1 MASNSELIL
10 IIPCLCEVQ
19 SSPFSKECETQDK
32 NVFFTSDQ
40 NVSKI
45 SLVRPS
51 FSEDLL
57 LGILFKA
64 SNSSFSV
71 ISFSHSRDCLADN
84 WGKLETV

>member
-1 MASNSELIL
+1 M
-10 IIPCLCEVQ
+10 
-19 SSPFSKECETQDK
+19 
-32 NVFFTSDQ
+32 FFTSDQ